1 MTRKQLTNPILANPD
16 NQGVH
21 STRRLKSVQTM
32 MTTHGLKKAVVY
44 QFILSGKSAKA
55 DYQATIKA
63 LIRHIR
69 TQCRAEYIGAY
80 EVGDEK
86 GGLHCHC
93 YIIIETAHQIPRY
106 LLDVSEGHFIARRI
120 KRTGMSIRIEP
131 PKGKMH
137 GGAMFAKMDTPAK
150 LADCIAWVEYHIKG
164 RSKAAVA
171 GREVY
176 FASEFASNATKRE
189 AKRQKYR
196 DALLKS
202 SVSPAPAAAQ
212 DAPDAKED
220 YKPHQG
226 DGKPQSWVGIK
237 LKPEPHQGAIN
248 ASQTHNNDKGSDL
261 KLTPAQS
268 YLCRLY
274 ENCVDADMDVEAVRL
289 YLLDQG
295 IRKTP
300 AMIVDDLE
308 HTFGFLG
315 YAASHKAPAKPDA
328 AKIDALIAREH
339 HNGNRKFG
347 RYEAVSSALRNHSP
361 KFQGSYSDRT

>member
-1 MTRKQLTNPILANPD
+1 
-16 NQGVH
+16 
-21 STRRLKSVQTM
+21 M

-44 QFILSGKSAKA
+44 QFILSGKSDKA

-63 LIRHIR
+63 LMRHIR

-150 LADCIAWVEYHIKG
+150 LADCVAWVEYHIKG
-164 RSKAAVA
+164 RSKAAVT

-212 DAPDAKED
+212 HGPDAKAD

-226 DGKPQSWVGIK
+226 DSKPQGWVGIK
-237 LKPEPHQGAIN
+237 LKSAPHQEAVI
-248 ASQTHNNDKGSDL
+248 ASVMPYVNEGNNL
-261 KLTPAQS
+261 KLTPAQA

-274 ENCVDADMDVEAVRL
+274 ETCIDADMDVEAIRL

-300 AMIVDDLE
+300 AMIEDDLE

-315 YAASHKAPAKPDA
+315 YAASHPAPAKPEPA
-328 AKIDALIAREH
+328 RIDAMIGREH
-339 HNGNRKFG
+339 DNGNRRFG
-347 RYEAVSSALRNHSP
+347 RYDAV
-361 KFQGSYSDRT
+361 GS